1 MSNTHSSL
9 LDLIQEDQ
17 SAFVRRHIGPSPES
31 RDAMLEAVGAP
42 DLDTFVSQ
50 TIPRQ
55 LRTERPYALPR
66 TATEERIL
74 SRLRERADQNQVFRS
89 FIGAGYHGT
98 RTPAV
103 IKRKILE
110 NPSWY
115 TQYTP
120 YQPELAQ
127 GRLEALLN
135 FQTMI
140 IELTGLDV
148 ANASL
153 LDEGTAAAEAMTLC
167 KRVHRGGSERMRFFV
182 SEDCH
187 PQTIAVVQTRAEAF
201 GYEVVVGDHE
211 NTPLDESYFGALLQ
225 YPGTT
230 GALRDYSGF
239 AERAHEVGA
248 GVVAACD
255 PLALTLA
262 TPPGEF
268 GADIAVGNTQRFGV
282 PMGYG
287 GPHAAYI
294 AVRDRYKRKL
304 PGRLVGVSKDR
315 DGNTA
320 LRLALQTREQHIRR
334 DAATSNIC
342 TAQVL
347 LAVMASFYAV
357 YHGPEGLKK
366 IAERIHLEAESLRD
380 GLNRLGFRCMQEPV
394 FDTVTVLALEP
405 AVEQSLRHETH
416 RRGINLRHFGD
427 GRVGIALDET
437 TGSGDVERILASF
450 AQARSTAQ
458 QEISAQGDGDERV
471 AVHELFAASRSSLTP
486 ELTRSSSFL
495 DDEVFHAYRSETELL
510 RYIQRL
516 ESRDLSLVHSMIP
529 LGSCTMKLN
538 AAAEMEALTWPEF
551 AEIHPFAPAEQVGGY
566 LRLISEL
573 EEWLC
578 DMTGFTAVSFQ
589 PNSGAQGE
597 YTGLLTIR
605 AYHRSRGEPERDV
618 CLVPESAHGTNP
630 ASAVMAGMRVVV
642 VSCDRDG
649 NIDMD
654 DLRAKVKEHAERLAG
669 IMVTYPST
677 HGVFEESIRDLCDT
691 IHEAGGQVYLD
702 GANLN
707 ALLGHV
713 RAAELGA
720 DVCHLNLHKTFAIPH
735 GGGGPGMGP
744 ICVAEQLVPFLP
756 AHPFDPRTDA
766 HQSSGAQRV
775 GAVGSAPF
783 GSASILT
790 ISYAYVA
797 LMGEQGLR
805 SATEH
810 ALLNANYIAS
820 RLEEAF
826 PILYRGR
833 NGRVAHECIVDLR
846 PLKHEAG
853 IEAEDVAKRLADYGF
868 HAPTM
873 SWPVAGTLMIEPTE
887 SESKEEL
894 DRFCDAMLCIR
905 EEIRAIAAGEA
916 DAEDNPLKNAP
927 HTVDQLTGE
936 EWPHAYS
943 RETAVYPLPWTRERK
958 FWPAVSRIDN
968 VYGDRHF
975 VCTCAP
981 LSAYQTELVES
992 R

>member
-1 MSNTHSSL
+1 
-9 LDLIQEDQ
+9 
-17 SAFVRRHIGPSPES
+17 
-31 RDAMLEAVGAP
+31 
-42 DLDTFVSQ
+42 
-50 TIPRQ
+50 
-55 LRTERPYALPR
+55 
-66 TATEERIL
+66 
-74 SRLRERADQNQVFRS
+74 
-89 FIGAGYHGT
+89 
-98 RTPAV
+98 
-103 IKRKILE
+103 
-110 NPSWY
+110 
-115 TQYTP
+115 
-120 YQPELAQ
+120 
-127 GRLEALLN
+127 
-135 FQTMI
+135 
-140 IELTGLDV
+140 
-148 ANASL
+148 
-153 LDEGTAAAEAMTLC
+153 
-167 KRVHRGGSERMRFFV
+167 
-182 SEDCH
+182 
-187 PQTIAVVQTRAEAF
+187 
-201 GYEVVVGDHE
+201 
-211 NTPLDESYFGALLQ
+211 
-225 YPGTT
+225 
-230 GALRDYSGF
+230 
-239 AERAHEVGA
+239 
-248 GVVAACD
+248 
-255 PLALTLA
+255 
-262 TPPGEF
+262 
-268 GADIAVGNTQRFGV
+268 
-282 PMGYG
+282 
-287 GPHAAYI
+287 
-294 AVRDRYKRKL
+294 
-304 PGRLVGVSKDR
+304 
-315 DGNTA
+315 
-320 LRLALQTREQHIRR
+320 
-334 DAATSNIC
+334 
-342 TAQVL
+342 
-347 LAVMASFYAV
+347 
-357 YHGPEGLKK
+357 
-366 IAERIHLEAESLRD
+366 
-380 GLNRLGFRCMQEPV
+380 
-394 FDTVTVLALEP
+394 
-405 AVEQSLRHETH
+405 
-416 RRGINLRHFGD
+416 
-427 GRVGIALDET
+427 
-437 TGSGDVERILASF
+437 
-450 AQARSTAQ
+450 
-458 QEISAQGDGDERV
+458 
-471 AVHELFAASRSSLTP
+471 
-486 ELTRSSSFL
+486 
-495 DDEVFHAYRSETELL
+495 
-510 RYIQRL
+510 
-516 ESRDLSLVHSMIP
+516 
-529 LGSCTMKLN
+529 
-538 AAAEMEALTWPEF
+538 
-551 AEIHPFAPAEQVGGY
+551 
-566 LRLISEL
+566 
-573 EEWLC
+573 
-578 DMTGFTAVSFQ
+578 
-589 PNSGAQGE
+589 
-597 YTGLLTIR
+597 
-605 AYHRSRGEPERDV
+605 
-618 CLVPESAHGTNP
+618 
-630 ASAVMAGMRVVV
+630 MAGMRVVV

-654 DLRAKVKEHAERLAG
+654 DLRGKVQEHAGNLAG

-691 IHEAGGQVYLD
+691 IHAAGGQVYLD

-756 AHPFDPRTDA
+756 AHPFDPRGGA
-766 HQSSGAQRV
+766 NQVSGAQRV

-894 DRFCDAMLCIR
+894 DRFCDAMLNIR

-927 HTVDQLTGE
+927 HTVDQLTRE

-992 R
+992 H